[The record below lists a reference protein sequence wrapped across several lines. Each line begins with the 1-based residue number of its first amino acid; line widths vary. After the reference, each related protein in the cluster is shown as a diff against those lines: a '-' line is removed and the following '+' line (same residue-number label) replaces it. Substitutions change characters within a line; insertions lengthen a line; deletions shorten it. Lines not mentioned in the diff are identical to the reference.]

1 MTFPPIK
8 ADRCLLWI
16 SLRPDETVRERYT
29 ALRAVLKD
37 CRLHPLDTTASAE
50 LVIVEEAA
58 FDAHRAE
65 VLTALGAGDVLHK
78 ISTVGDRLVVNVVA
92 PPDVMADPLPNR
104 PSSRRPPWL
113 ARLIRPKISIC
124 Q

>member
-16 SLRPDETVRERYT
+16 SLRPDATVRDRYA

-65 VLTALGAGDVLHK
+65 VLAVLGAGDVLHK
-78 ISTVGDRLVVNVVA
+78 IGKTGDRLVVNVIA

-104 PSSRRPPWL
+104 PASRRPPWL
-113 ARLIRPKISIC
+113 
-124 Q
+124 QG

>member
-16 SLRPDETVRERYT
+16 SLRADDTVRERYA
-29 ALRAVLKD
+29 ALRAELKA

-58 FDAHRAE
+58 FEAHRAE
-65 VLTALGAGDVLHK
+65 VLAALGEGDVLHK
-78 ISTVGDRLVVNVVA
+78 ISKVGDRLYVNVVA
-92 PPDVMADPLPNR
+92 PPQVMADPLPNR
-104 PSSRRPPWL
+104 PPSRRPPWL
-113 ARLIRPKISIC
+113 
-124 Q
+124 QD

>member
-16 SLRPDETVRERYT
+16 TLRSDDTAAARYT
-29 ALRAVLKD
+29 ALRAVLKS

-58 FDAHRAE
+58 FEANRAA
-65 VLTALGAGDVLHK
+65 VVAALGEGDMIHK
-78 ISTVGDRLVVNVVA
+78 ITKTGDRLYVNVVA
-92 PPDVMADPLPNR
+92 PPGVMADPIPNR
-104 PSSRRPPWL
+104 PADRRPPWL
-113 ARLIRPKISIC
+113 EG
-124 Q
+124 

>member
-16 SLRPDETVRERYT
+16 SLRPDETVRKRYA
-29 ALRAVLKD
+29 ALRAVLKA

-58 FDAHRAE
+58 FDARRAE
-65 VLTALGAGDVLHK
+65 VLAALGEGDQLHK
-78 ISTVGDRLVVNVVA
+78 IGKADDRLVVHVIA
-92 PPDVMADPLPNR
+92 PPDVLADDLPNR
-104 PSSRRPPWL
+104 PPSRRPPWL
-113 ARLIRPKISIC
+113 
-124 Q
+124 QD